1 LKAKKRQDGSLK
13 VVIVHNY
20 YQQAGGEDQVVAAET
35 ALLQSHGHQVLS
47 YVVHNNSLNSIWQRL
62 MLLPDCI
69 FSLRHYRRFL
79 AFLAEQQPDLVH
91 VHNYFP
97 LLSPAIFYAAKKAGV
112 PVVHSL
118 HNFRAICPSATL
130 FDGQQVNTRSI
141 SQSPFWTVRQ
151 KIYRQS
157 YAGTFLLYLM
167 VVLHRWLGTW
177 QQQVDVFI
185 ALSESQRQIY
195 RQAGWPLAKMAL
207 KPNFI
212 LPPELTSVQ
221 LTATQPQLAAGAC
234 LYVGRLAAEKGLLLL
249 LQAWQHRQSPL
260 YLVGSGPL
268 QPEVQ
273 QAAAL
278 NPWIRPLGQQSAS
291 QVQVLMQQATLLLVP
306 SIGLESFGLVVLEAF
321 WQRLPVLVAG
331 HGALADVVQ
340 HGQNG
345 WHFLPGDSKDLL
357 SQADVLLQNS
367 SLRLQLAEAGWQSAQ
382 QHYLPEQN
390 YQQLLAIYRQAQTV
404 CRRSAQP
411 CN

>member
-1 LKAKKRQDGSLK
+1 MK

-20 YQQAGGEDQVVAAET
+20 YQQAGGEDRVVAAET
-35 ALLQSHGHQVLS
+35 ALLQSHGHQVLH
-47 YVVHNNSLNSIWQRL
+47 YVVHNDSLTSFWQRL
-62 MLLPDCI
+62 VLVLDCI
-69 FSLRHYRRFL
+69 FSLRQYRRFR

-130 FDGQQVNTRSI
+130 FDGRQVNTRSI
-141 SQSPFWTVRQ
+141 RHSPFWTVRQ

-157 YAGTFLLYLM
+157 YIGTLLLYLM
-167 VVLHRWLGTW
+167 VVFHRRFGTW

-195 RQAGWPLAKMAL
+195 RQAGWPAEKMAL
-207 KPNFI
+207 KANFI
-212 LPPELTSVQ
+212 LPPAELSETVAS
-221 LTATQPQLAAGAC
+221 TQPPLAAGAC

-249 LQAWQHRQSPL
+249 LQAWRQRQSPL

-268 QPEVQ
+268 QAEVQ

-291 QVQVLMQQATLLLVP
+291 QVQILMQQAALLLVP
-306 SIGLESFGLVVLEAF
+306 SLCLESFGLVVLEAF

-331 HGALADVVQ
+331 HGALADLVQ

-345 WHFLPGDSKDLL
+345 WHFSPADPKDLAA
-357 SQADVLLQNS
+357 QASYLLQDS
-367 SLRLQLAEAGWQSAQ
+367 SLRQQLAQAGWQSAQ

-390 YQQLLAIYRQAQTV
+390 YQQLLAIYQQALAHRSATV
-404 CRRSAQP
+404 C
-411 CN
+411 N

>member
-1 LKAKKRQDGSLK
+1 MK

-47 YVVHNNSLNSIWQRL
+47 YVVHNDSLTSFWQRL
-62 MLLPDCI
+62 MLLLDCI
-69 FSLRHYRRFL
+69 FSLRHYRRFQ

-151 KIYRQS
+151 KIYRRS

-167 VVLHRWLGTW
+167 VVLHRRFGTW

-195 RQAGWPLAKMAL
+195 RQAGWPVEKIAL
-207 KPNFI
+207 KANFI
-212 LPPELTSVQ
+212 LPPPAPSSVQ
-221 LTATQPQLAAGAC
+221 PITVPPPLPAGAC
-234 LYVGRLAAEKGLLLL
+234 LYVGRLAAEKGVLLL

-268 QPEVQ
+268 QAEVQ

-291 QVQVLMQQATLLLVP
+291 QVQALMQQATLLLVP

-331 HGALADVVQ
+331 HGALADLVQ

-345 WHFLPGDSKDLL
+345 WHFLPGDNKDLL

-367 SLRLQLAEAGWQSAQ
+367 GLRQQLAEAGWQSAQ
-382 QHYLPEQN
+382 QHYRPEQN
-390 YQQLLAIYRQAQTV
+390 YQQLMAIYRQAQAV
-404 CRRSAQP
+404 YQRSARP